1 MTVIKNK
8 LSVFSNGDPA
18 NQPIIFVHGFPFDH
32 NMWHNQ
38 INDLSRNYFCVSYDI
53 RGLGDSPAGDGQ
65 YTMEMFAD
73 DLISIIEAHKLSK
86 PVLCGLSMGGYI
98 ALRAVEKE
106 ENLFSALILCD
117 TKSGSDNNDAKLKR
131 AAGIKSISESG
142 VKKFVEEFIPNCFAE
157 ESIKKLGDVYRQIL
171 QKSSGFS
178 PAGIKGCLLAMAG
191 RTDTTEFLSGIKIPV
206 LLICG
211 EKDKLTP
218 PHVMEEMSRI
228 IPDSEFHIIPG
239 IGHITPLENPGLVN
253 KIIKD
258 FLVRKMR
265 QSVNY

>member
-1 MTVIKNK
+1 MTAIKNN

-38 INDLSRNYFCVSYDI
+38 INALSRNYFCLSYDI

-65 YTMEMFAD
+65 YTMEMFTD
-73 DLISIIEAHKLSK
+73 DLIKIIEAHKLKK

-98 ALRAVEKE
+98 ALRVAEKKE
-106 ENLFSALILCD
+106 SLFSALILCD
-117 TKSGSDNNDAKLKR
+117 TKSGADNNDAKLKR
-131 AAGIKSISESG
+131 AEGIKSINESG
-142 VKKFVEEFIPNCFAE
+142 VKTFAEEFIPNCFAE
-157 ESIKKLGDVYRQIL
+157 ESIKKLGDGYRQIL

-178 PAGIKGCLLAMAG
+178 QAGVKGCLLAMAG
-191 RTDTTEFLSGIKIPV
+191 RTDTTGFLSGIKIPV

-218 PHVMEEMSRI
+218 PHVMEEMAGI

-239 IGHITPLENPGLVN
+239 AGHVTPLENPTAVN

-258 FLVRKMR
+258 FLVRKH
-265 QSVNY
+265 